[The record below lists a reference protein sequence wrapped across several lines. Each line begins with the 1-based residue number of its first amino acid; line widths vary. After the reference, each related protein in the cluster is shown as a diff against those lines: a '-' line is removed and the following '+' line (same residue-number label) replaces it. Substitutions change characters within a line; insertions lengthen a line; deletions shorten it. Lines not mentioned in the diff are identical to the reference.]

1 MPKKIVS
8 LLAVVFMLITA
19 SAYAE
24 TYCTLPQV
32 IEQAEAGWRQ
42 TYQAYGR
49 TIAVDIV
56 PLLPEAER
64 FPVLYCS
71 WKTDWN
77 LVPQD
82 GQEHPLEIDG
92 QSYMATD
99 RTDDFLLDTNGKSD
113 EEWFISHEGKKINAK
128 PYRQFY
134 PPYAPNTAYIPSNP
148 ITLEEITAKIKSI
161 MQGMGLDVQM
171 LAKEPCEF
179 GTHSFYIDNTDR
191 EKSLVPGVGLLTW
204 QQTFEG
210 IPIISDLQSNRAEV
224 GIHCLY
230 RNEEFHNAHFC
241 LWNVDYE
248 MAPDVPLCG
257 FDKVVK
263 ILEQEIEAGRLRRV
277 FEIQLGYGQFHED
290 GVPDSYRKVP
300 KLDRHYYL
308 KPVWR
313 VRGIW
318 VRSARNLA
326 EDIVYDD
333 DDPNYR
339 DVRNSVHQA
348 FITFDAQTGELLIN
362 SNEGGPIPIERTYYH
377 GYLSWENAGGRPGK

>member
-1 MPKKIVS
+1 MPMKIVA
-8 LLAVVFMLITA
+8 LLAVVFVLIAA

-24 TYCTLPQV
+24 TYYTLPQV
-32 IEQAEAGWRQ
+32 IEQAKAGWHQ
-42 TYQAYGR
+42 TYQAHGR

-56 PLLPEAER
+56 PLLPEVEL

-82 GQEHPLEIDG
+82 GQEHPLEIGG

-113 EEWFISHEGKKINAK
+113 DEWFISHKGKKINAK
-128 PYRQFY
+128 PYRAYY

-148 ITLEEITAKIKSI
+148 ITLEEITDKIKGI
-161 MQGMGLDVQM
+161 MQGMGLDAQM

-179 GTHSFYIDNTDR
+179 GTHSFYIDNIDR
-191 EKSLVPGVGLLTW
+191 EKPLAPGVGLLTW
-204 QQTFEG
+204 QQMFGG
-210 IPIISDLQSNRAEV
+210 IPVVSDLQSNHAEV

-230 RNEEFHNAHFC
+230 RNEEFHNAHFR
-241 LWNVDYE
+241 LWNVDHE
-248 MAPDVPLCG
+248 VATDVPLCG

-263 ILEQEIEAGRLRRV
+263 TLEQEIEAGRLRRV

-300 KLDRHYYL
+300 KLQRHYYL

-313 VRGIW
+313 VHGIW
-318 VRSARNLA
+318 VRNARNLA

-348 FITFDAQTGELLIN
+348 FITIDAQTAELLTN
-362 SNEGGPIPIERTYYH
+362 TNEGGLISIERTYYH
-377 GYLSWENAGGRPGK
+377 GYLSWENAGGKPGK